1 MGEVATA
8 AHGAARQPR
17 GRPLRRLAAAACV
30 LLAGA
35 PFVTAGAIHGTAIT
49 LEGRQ
54 VGTVESIDMWND
66 PSNSARVNIVVK
78 ASFGDFPATVDR
90 YLGGRGLFQ
99 NRCSRRIYWGGDTA
113 VLEAGAALQLSSKVR
128 YEQWAC
134 SSLGNARLLRD
145 TRSVHW
151 SVYVPRAPIDQV
163 AVIAT
168 LDDIVDFPDG
178 VERMFGLRVREEIP
192 MPLPPECGKCDCA
205 LIVESLQPVLEA
217 IAFSYR
223 DGRMQATATFSTAD
237 PWQAMSC
244 LP

>member
-1 MGEVATA
+1 M
-8 AHGAARQPR
+8 
-17 GRPLRRLAAAACV
+17 
-30 LLAGA
+30 
-35 PFVTAGAIHGTAIT
+35 AGAIHGTAIT

-54 VGTVESIDMWND
+54 VGTVESIDLWHDQGNA
-66 PSNSARVNIVVK
+66 ARVNIVVK

-90 YLGGRGLFQ
+90 YLGDRGFFQ
-99 NRCSRRIYWGGDTA
+99 NRCSRRIYWVGDTA
-113 VLEAGAALQLSSKVR
+113 VLEAGPALRFSSKVR

-151 SVYVPRAPIDQV
+151 SVSVPRAPIDQV

-192 MPLPPECGKCDCA
+192 MPLPPECGNVRLCSACRVAAAGVRGDRLLLPDWPHGGHRHLFHGRPVASHGLPA
-205 LIVESLQPVLEA
+205 LSFPLNE
-217 IAFSYR
+217 
-223 DGRMQATATFSTAD
+223 
-237 PWQAMSC
+237 
-244 LP
+244 